1 MIDVQITIKGENAQN
16 SSHKKYYYPNESD
29 EEIFFNSVQL
39 VTARIEKKLKINLNE
54 MLTIF
59 LDFLVREY
67 RKKRDIDKIKD
78 NLSKLL
84 THDQVLIGVPELVK
98 KIEFSGMIDINP
110 KFTMVVNEPI
120 LIPEYTIKA

>member
-16 SSHKKYYYPNESD
+16 SSYKKYYYPNESD

-67 RKKRDIDKIKD
+67 RKKRDIDEIKY
-78 NLSKLL
+78 NLSKLF

-98 KIEFSGMIDINP
+98 KIEFSGRIDLNP
-110 KFTMVVNEPI
+110 KFTIVLNEPI
-120 LIPEYTIKA
+120 LIPEYIIKA